1 VTFVETLPKTTTGK
15 LQRFRLKSEK
25 S

>member
-25 S
+25 A